1 MGLLNASGKKR
12 RRDDIYLP
20 DLVKDNAVL
29 EGFQFID
36 CTVRGPAVLVVQ
48 GEFDLVENRIE
59 GDPDAFLWP
68 IDPKRA
74 RVIGAILV
82 KDTTFQGCTVKN
94 VGLAGYPDYID
105 KIRRGIKTESAVS
118 Q

>member
-36 CTVRGPAVLVVQ
+36 CTVRG
-48 GEFDLVENRIE
+48 R
-59 GDPDAFLWP
+59 
-68 IDPKRA
+68 RCSSC
-74 RVIGAILV
+74 RVSS
-82 KDTTFQGCTVKN
+82 T
-94 VGLAGYPDYID
+94 
-105 KIRRGIKTESAVS
+105 S
-118 Q
+118 